1 MMPDAARSPLPQRRA
16 LMRLGVATAAL
27 AACPAI
33 LAQAPL
39 TVRCPRIDNDIDQVS
54 FDMLRLALDHA
65 PGAFV
70 LQAWPPKV
78 ERSRALFELARGEH
92 LDVAWAVT
100 NREREA
106 ALLPVRIPL
115 DRGLSGWR
123 ICLVRRTDLDLFAAV
138 DRLAGL
144 ARFRA
149 GLGFDW
155 AETAVLRANGLPVVT
170 GSNTDSLPAMLAGK
184 RFDYYPRPLRQA
196 WTDAQKYAR
205 LDLEVEPHVVLRF
218 PSALYFF
225 VNKSNAA
232 LAAQLWQG
240 LRKAIDDGAFESLF
254 TAQYSAYLQRAALG
268 QRRIIQLENPSL
280 SPETPLSSRELWY
293 LPPL

>member
-1 MMPDAARSPLPQRRA
+1 MMPAAAFSPLLQRRA
-16 LMRLGVATAAL
+16 LLRAGAGAAAL
-27 AACPAI
+27 AVCPVI
-33 LAQAPL
+33 LARAPQ

-70 LQAWPPKV
+70 LKTWPIRV
-78 ERSRALFELARGEH
+78 ERGRALFELARGQY

-106 ALLPVRIPL
+106 ALQPVRIPL

-123 ICLVRRTDLDLFAAV
+123 LCLVRRADV
-138 DRLAGL
+138 DRFAEVDQLAGL

-149 GLGFDW
+149 GLGLDW

-184 RFDYYPRPLRQA
+184 RFDYYPRTLRQA
-196 WTDAQKYAR
+196 WIDVQKYAR
-205 LDLEVEPHVVLRF
+205 LELEVEPHVALHF
-218 PSALYFF
+218 PSALYLF
-225 VNKSNAA
+225 VNKANSA
-232 LAAQLWQG
+232 LAALLRQG
-240 LRKAIDDGAFESLF
+240 LRKAIDDGAFEKLF

-268 QRRIIQLENPSL
+268 RRRILQLENPSL
-280 SPETPLSSRELWY
+280 TPDTPLSSRELWY
-293 LPPL
+293 LPPQ